1 MAEKKKKSFSLRKL
15 IYNDKYLI
23 IISIILAIV
32 IWIVTSM
39 NLSPETTKTITVSV
53 PVDFS
58 ESAAEQLGLKCYGDE
73 SFDVD
78 VTVKCKKYLAKDI
91 TGDDINVSLQT
102 NYVTSSGNIDV
113 PVKVDAGENS
123 DFEVQSYYPATYK
136 AYFDVEQEKVLDVD
150 IKYDNMDFAADGYII
165 GQPLLNESSL
175 TVRGPKAYVSQVEKI
190 LCDVSFKNQKLT
202 TTENITVTPLA
213 VDLYGSDVRYIS
225 LLDSNGEKINSLDL
239 TIPVLKQ
246 TVLPVS
252 VEFLNKPSNIN
263 PNMFDIKY
271 SLNKVDAGVLD
282 SVDIT
287 SAVIGQVD
295 FSKLNLGENEFNF
308 NVQNLDSLLI
318 LNQVNE
324 IKVTL
329 TVPSNYKSKGVSVM
343 TDNIKITNLPEEYKY
358 EIIGISSN
366 RVTAIGTEK
375 NLESINTKN
384 IALNVN
390 VLQNGENLEEKTYT
404 FNAVPFIEGSGDC
417 WIYGDYTVDVR
428 IYK

>member
-23 IISIILAIV
+23 IISIILAV
-32 IWIVTSM
+32 CIWIVTSM

-73 SFDVD
+73 KFDVD

-91 TGDDINVSLQT
+91 SADDINVSLQT

-113 PVKVDAGENS
+113 PVKVDEGENS
-123 DFEVQSYYPATYK
+123 DFEVQSYYPTTYK
-136 AYFDVEQEKVLDVD
+136 AYFDVEQEKIVDVE
-150 IKYDNMDFAADGYII
+150 IKYDSEDFIADGYII

-175 TVRGPKAYVSQVEKI
+175 TVRGPKAYVSQVEKV
-190 LCDVSFKNQKLT
+190 LCDVSFKNKKLT
-202 TTENITVTPLA
+202 TTENMTVTPLA

-225 LLDSNGEKINSLDL
+225 LVDSNGEKINSLDL

-271 SLNKVDAGVLD
+271 SLDKVDAGVLD

-295 FSKLNLGENEFNF
+295 FSKLNLGKNEFNF
-308 NVQNLDSLLI
+308 NVQSLDSLLI
-318 LNQVNE
+318 LNPVKE
-324 IKVTL
+324 IKVTM
-329 TVPSNYKSKGVSVM
+329 TVPSSYKSKGISVM
-343 TDNIKITNLPEEYKY
+343 TDNIKITNLPEDYKY

-375 NLESINTKN
+375 NLESVDTKN
-384 IALNVN
+384 VALNVN

-404 FNAVPFIEGSGDC
+404 FNAVALIEGSGDC

-428 IYK
+428 LYK